1 VVLLGPATVPE
12 GAAPLANGVEVES
25 AAKTDEAQSANNEIE
40 SIMLGDLSSIE
51 QLHAVREELDL
62 KERGERTPQEKRLQ
76 PLLKKTGALELS
88 TKNKARVASF
98 MIHRVVM
105 TSSHY
110 TPT

>member
-1 VVLLGPATVPE
+1 MVLLGPATVPE

-40 SIMLGDLSSIE
+40 SIMLGDLSSTE
-51 QLHAVREELDL
+51 QLHTVREELDL
-62 KERGERTPQEKRLQ
+62 KERRKDSTGKEAAAIIKEN
-76 PLLKKTGALELS
+76 GALKLS

-98 MIHRVVM
+98 MIHRADM